1 MVASCNCWGNNSTTG
16 NQDDIKGQSITWRS
30 MIDSQFDNHEIL
42 TQIFLKLK
50 VIYTAKPLCH
60 LLALNRF
67 GMKSWVPWLLAL
79 TMDVSSLKLLEQG
92 KYNREEMKEIH
103 RRQMTLLM
111 YLLRSPFYDR
121 YSRRILSFFLLK
133 FSRIPLVG
141 VLPKHLNM
149 YLPYWQNLY
158 SYTWD

>member
-1 MVASCNCWGNNSTTG
+1 
-16 NQDDIKGQSITWRS
+16 

-92 KYNREEMKEIH
+92 KYNCEEMKEIH